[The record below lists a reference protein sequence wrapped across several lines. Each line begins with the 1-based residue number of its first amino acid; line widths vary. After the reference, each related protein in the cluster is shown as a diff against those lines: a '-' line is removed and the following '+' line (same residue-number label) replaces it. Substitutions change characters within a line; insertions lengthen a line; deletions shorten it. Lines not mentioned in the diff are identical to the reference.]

1 MCISRGEGGRPR
13 EGGEREGG
21 GEGLHGSTW
30 EEVVC
35 LVEITIGWQGW
46 QMQLGFSFGSSQ
58 SETRVVRKLRI
69 RIDAGGGFSNSNRT
83 GDRRHNTDDGSA
95 S

>member
-1 MCISRGEGGRPR
+1 
-13 EGGEREGG
+13 
-21 GEGLHGSTW
+21 
-30 EEVVC
+30 
-35 LVEITIGWQGW
+35 
-46 QMQLGFSFGSSQ
+46 MQLGFSFGSSQ

-95 S
+95 SFSVVTIGRAFDQQPGLSRNLAIL